1 MDYETHP
8 GRKRRQLVSTGERIY
23 RPRELSRRQFLGLGA
38 AGAGLLLAGCG
49 GGQNYGESGGGGAAE
64 FHGAYPYQLPPT
76 GHFNTFVTNAIF
88 QLTLYQD
95 VLEMPMAMYRWA
107 EQKYV
112 PYMATEWGFDPPDVF
127 KVTLRKGAKWSD
139 GSEFTAKDVVT
150 TFNILRLQEQLAWNY
165 LASVEPDDEYNLTFK
180 MKNPSTVVERLV
192 LRERVRANSVYGEWS
207 DKAQE
212 LFDKGADPESKE
224 FRDLVTQFEEFKP
237 EHMVV
242 SGPFNIDKKSI
253 TESQLTMNKVKTAWN
268 ADHTDFEKM
277 IIYNG
282 EVPAVT
288 PIVLSKDVD
297 YATHGFPLAT
307 EKSFKEQ
314 GFRILTPP
322 TYSGPALYFNYAK
335 IKAVADAKVRQAIAH
350 AIDMY
355 ENGTVSM
362 ADSAKRSKYMTGV
375 SDILIKDWVSAQDLA
390 SMNPYGYDPEK
401 ATSMFEDLGFEK
413 DGGVWVSPEG
423 ERMEYE
429 LGAPAEFADWSAA
442 AKNLAD
448 QLTKFGIKTT
458 VRTVT
463 FTQWQPRVLDGQ
475 FEMGIEAWGQ
485 GQPHPVYSFEY
496 PLLTNNVDASG
507 GGISF
512 DLTQDTESFG
522 KVDLQELVIQSASGL
537 DKEDQKATVTKLAK
551 IFNELLPVIP
561 LWERYGNNP
570 ALEGERVVGWPPDSD
585 PIYQNSPYMDS
596 FAVMMLMDGTL
607 KPAGQ

>member
-1 MDYETHP
+1 M
-8 GRKRRQLVSTGERIY
+8 STGKEIY

-139 GSEFTAKDVVT
+139 GSEFMAKDVVT

-335 IKAVADAKVRQAIAH
+335 IKALTDAKVRQAIAH

>member
-1 MDYETHP
+1 
-8 GRKRRQLVSTGERIY
+8 VSTGNRIY

-88 QLTLYQD
+88 ALTLYQD

-112 PYMATEWGFDPPDVF
+112 PYMATEWGFEPPDVF

-165 LASVEPDDEYNLTFK
+165 LASVEPDGEYNLTFK

-207 DKAQE
+207 DKAQK

-237 EHMVV
+237 EQMVV
-242 SGPFNIDKKSI
+242 TGPFNIDKKSI

-307 EKSFKEQ
+307 EKSFQEQ

-335 IKAVADAKVRQAIAH
+335 IKAVTDTKVRQAIAH

-375 SDILIKDWVSAQDLA
+375 SDVLIKDWVSQQNLA
-390 SMNPYGYDPEK
+390 SMNPYEYDPEK

-522 KVDLQELVIQSASGL
+522 MVDLQELVIQSASGL

-570 ALEGERVVGWPPDSD
+570 ALEGERVVGWLPDSD

-596 FAVMMLMDGTL
+596 FTVMMIMDGTL

>member
-1 MDYETHP
+1 M
-8 GRKRRQLVSTGERIY
+8 STGKRIY

-49 GGQNYGESGGGGAAE
+49 GGGQNYGEGGGGGAAAE
-64 FHGAYPYQLPPT
+64 FHGAYPYQLPPV
-76 GHFNTFVTNAIF
+76 GHYNTFVTNAF
-88 QLTLYQD
+88 FALTLYQD

-107 EQKYV
+107 ERKYV
-112 PYMATEWGFDPPDVF
+112 SYMATEWGFEPPDVF

-139 GSEFTAKDVVT
+139 GSEFTSKDVVA

-165 LASVEPDDEYNLTFK
+165 LASVEPEDDYNLTFK
-180 MKNPSTVVERLV
+180 MKDPSTVVERLV
-192 LRERVRANSVYGEWS
+192 LRERIRANSVYEGWS

-212 LFDKGADPESKE
+212 LFDSGADPESKE
-224 FRDLVTQFEEFKP
+224 YRDLVTKFEEYRP
-237 EHMVV
+237 EQMVV
-242 SGPFNIDKKSI
+242 SGPFNIDKNSI
-253 TESQLTMNKVKTAWN
+253 TESELTMDKVDTAWN
-268 ADHTDFEKM
+268 ADRTKFDKM

-288 PIVLSKDVD
+288 PIVLSKDID

-307 EKSFKEQ
+307 EKSFEEQ
-314 GFRILTPP
+314 GIRILRPP

-335 IKAVADAKVRQAIAH
+335 IKAVADPRVRHAIAH
-350 AIDMY
+350 AVDMY
-355 ENGTVSM
+355 ENATVSL

-375 SDILIKDWVSAQDLA
+375 SDVLIKDWVSDQDLN
-390 SMNPYGYDPEK
+390 SMNPYEHDPDK
-401 ATSMFEDLGFEK
+401 ATGMMEDLGFEK
-413 DGGVWVSPEG
+413 DGEVWVSPEG

-463 FTQWQPRVLDGQ
+463 FTQWEPRVLDGQ
-475 FEMGIEAWGQ
+475 FEMGIQAWGQ
-485 GQPHPVYSFEY
+485 GQPHPVYSFEH
-496 PLLTNNVDASG
+496 PLITYNVAASG
-507 GGISF
+507 GGISY
-512 DLTQDTESFG
+512 DMTQETESYG
-522 KVDLQELVIQSASGL
+522 EVDLEELIIQTASGL
-537 DKEDQKATVTKLAK
+537 DEEDQKATVTKLSK

-570 ALEGERVVGWPPDSD
+570 ALDGERVTGWLPDSN
-585 PIYQNSPYMDS
+585 PIYQNSPYEDSFTVMMIMDS
-596 FAVMMLMDGTL
+596 TL

>member
-1 MDYETHP
+1 
-8 GRKRRQLVSTGERIY
+8 VSTGKRIY

-49 GGQNYGESGGGGAAE
+49 GGGQNYGEGGGGGAAAE
-64 FHGAYPYQLPPT
+64 FHGAYPYQLPPV
-76 GHFNTFVTNAIF
+76 GHYNTFVTNAF
-88 QLTLYQD
+88 FALTLYQD

-107 EQKYV
+107 ERKYV
-112 PYMATEWGFDPPDVF
+112 SYMATEWGFEPPDVF

-139 GSEFTAKDVVT
+139 GSEFTSKDVVA

-165 LASVEPDDEYNLTFK
+165 LASVEPEDDYNLTFK
-180 MKNPSTVVERLV
+180 MKDPSTVVERLV
-192 LRERVRANSVYGEWS
+192 LRERIRANSVYEGWS

-212 LFDKGADPESKE
+212 LFDSGADPESKE
-224 FRDLVTQFEEFKP
+224 YRDLVTKFEEYRP
-237 EHMVV
+237 EQMVV
-242 SGPFNIDKKSI
+242 SGPFNIDKNSI
-253 TESQLTMNKVKTAWN
+253 TESELTMDKVDTAWN
-268 ADHTDFEKM
+268 ADRTKFDKM

-288 PIVLSKDVD
+288 PIVLSKDID

-307 EKSFKEQ
+307 EKSFEEQ
-314 GFRILTPP
+314 GIRILRPP

-335 IKAVADAKVRQAIAH
+335 IKAVADPRVRHAIAH
-350 AIDMY
+350 AVDMY
-355 ENGTVSM
+355 ENATVSL

-375 SDILIKDWVSAQDLA
+375 SDVLIKDWVSDQDLN
-390 SMNPYGYDPEK
+390 SMNPYEHDPDK
-401 ATSMFEDLGFEK
+401 ATGMMEDLGFEK
-413 DGGVWVSPEG
+413 DGEVWVSPEG

-463 FTQWQPRVLDGQ
+463 FTQWEPRVLDGQ
-475 FEMGIEAWGQ
+475 FEMGIQAWGQ
-485 GQPHPVYSFEY
+485 GQPHPVYSFEH
-496 PLLTNNVDASG
+496 PLITYNVAASG
-507 GGISF
+507 GGISY
-512 DLTQDTESFG
+512 DMTQETESYG
-522 KVDLQELVIQSASGL
+522 EVDLEELIIQTASGL
-537 DKEDQKATVTKLAK
+537 DEEDQKATVTKLSR

-570 ALEGERVVGWPPDSD
+570 ALDGERVTGWLPDSN
-585 PIYQNSPYMDS
+585 PIYQNSPYEDSFTVMMIMDS
-596 FAVMMLMDGTL
+596 TL

>member
-1 MDYETHP
+1 
-8 GRKRRQLVSTGERIY
+8 VSTGKRVY

-49 GGQNYGESGGGGAAE
+49 GGGQNYGEGGGGGGAAE

-76 GHFNTFVTNAIF
+76 GHFNTFVSATAI
-88 QLTLYQD
+88 LAYTLYQD

-107 EQKYV
+107 EQKYE
-112 PYMATEWGFDPPDVF
+112 PYMATEWGFEPPDVF
-127 KVTLRKGAKWSD
+127 KVTLREGAKWSD
-139 GSEFTAKDVVT
+139 GSEFTSKDVVA

-165 LASVEPDDEYNLTFK
+165 LASVEPEDEYNLTFT
-180 MKNPSTVVERLV
+180 MKDPSTVVERLV
-192 LRERVRANSVYGEWS
+192 LRERIRANSVYGEWS
-207 DKAQE
+207 KKAQE
-212 LFDKGADPESKE
+212 LFESGADPESKE
-224 FRDLVTQFEEFKP
+224 YRDLVTKVEEFRP
-237 EHMVV
+237 EQMVV
-242 SGPFNIDKKSI
+242 SGPYNIDKKSI
-253 TESQLTMNKVKTAWN
+253 TESELTMDKVDTAWN
-268 ADHTDFEKM
+268 ADSTKFDKL

-288 PIVLSKDVD
+288 PIVLSKDID

-314 GFRILTPP
+314 GIRILRPP

-335 IKAVADAKVRQAIAH
+335 IKAVADPRVRQAIAH

-355 ENGTVSM
+355 ENATVSL
-362 ADSAKRSKYMTGV
+362 ADSAKRSEYMTGV
-375 SDILIKDWVSAQDLA
+375 SDVIIKDWVSDQDLA
-390 SMNPYGYDPEK
+390 DMDPYEYDPDK
-401 ATSMFEDLGFEK
+401 ATSMLENLGFEK

-463 FTQWQPRVLDGQ
+463 FTQWEPRMQDGQ
-475 FEMGIEAWGQ
+475 FEMGIQAWGQ

-496 PLLTNNVDASG
+496 PLITFNVAASG
-507 GGISF
+507 GGISY
-512 DLTQDTESFG
+512 DMTQETESFG
-522 KVDLQELVIQSASGL
+522 EVDLENLIIQTASGL
-537 DKEDQKATVTKLAK
+537 DVEEQKATVTKLSK

-570 ALEGERVVGWPPDSD
+570 ALEGERVVGWLPDSN
-585 PIYQNSPYMDS
+585 PIYQNSPYEDS
-596 FAVMMLMDGTL
+596 FTVMMIVDGTL

>member
-1 MDYETHP
+1 M
-8 GRKRRQLVSTGERIY
+8 GKRVY

-49 GGQNYGESGGGGAAE
+49 GGGQNYGEGAGGGGAKE

-88 QLTLYQD
+88 MQTLYQD

-112 PYMATEWGFDPPDVF
+112 PYMATEWGFEPPDVF

-139 GSEFTAKDVVT
+139 GSEFTSKDVVT
-150 TFNILRLQEQLAWNY
+150 TFNILRMQQQLAWNY
-165 LASVEPDDEYNLTFK
+165 LASVEPADEYNLTFK
-180 MKNPSTVVERLV
+180 MKDPSTVVERLV

-207 DKAQE
+207 DKAQD
-212 LFDKGADPESKE
+212 LFDSGADLESKE
-224 FRDLVTQFEEFKP
+224 FRDLITKFEEFKP
-237 EHMVV
+237 EQMAVT
-242 SGPFNIDKKSI
+242 GPFNIDKKSI
-253 TESQLTMNKVKTAWN
+253 TESQLTMDKVDTAWN
-268 ADHTDFEKM
+268 ADHTDFDRM

-288 PIVLSKDVD
+288 PIVLSKDID

-307 EKSFKEQ
+307 EKSFKDQ
-314 GFRILTPP
+314 GIRILRPP

-335 IKAVADAKVRQAIAH
+335 IKAVADPKVRQAIAH

-355 ENGTVSM
+355 ENATVSL
-362 ADSAKRSKYMTGV
+362 ADSARRSKYMTGV
-375 SDILIKDWVSAQDLA
+375 SDVLIKDWVSDQDLA
-390 SMNPYGYDPEK
+390 SMNPYKYDPDK
-401 ATSMFEDLGFEK
+401 ASSMFEDLGFEK
-413 DGGVWVSPEG
+413 DGGVWVSPDG

-463 FTQWQPRVLDGQ
+463 FTQWLPRVQDGQ

-507 GGISF
+507 GGMSF

-522 KVDLQELVIQSASGL
+522 KVDLHELVIQSASGL
-537 DKEDQKATVTKLAK
+537 DKEDQKATVTKLSK

-570 ALEGERVVGWPPDSD
+570 ALDGERVTGWLPDSN
-585 PIYQNSPYMDS
+585 PIYQNSPYEDS
-596 FAVMMLMDGTL
+596 FAVMMIMDGTL
-607 KPAGQ
+607 KPVGQ

>member
-1 MDYETHP
+1 
-8 GRKRRQLVSTGERIY
+8 VSTGKRVY

-49 GGQNYGESGGGGAAE
+49 GGGQNYGEGGGGGAAE

-76 GHFNTFVTNAIF
+76 GHFNTFVSATAI
-88 QLTLYQD
+88 LAYTLYQD

-107 EQKYV
+107 EQKYE
-112 PYMATEWGFDPPDVF
+112 PYMATEWGFEPPDVF
-127 KVTLRKGAKWSD
+127 KVTLREGAKWSD
-139 GSEFTAKDVVT
+139 GSEFTSKDVVA

-165 LASVEPDDEYNLTFK
+165 LASVEPEDEYNLTFT
-180 MKNPSTVVERLV
+180 MKDPSTVVERLV
-192 LRERVRANSVYGEWS
+192 LRERIRANSVYGELS
-207 DKAQE
+207 KKAQE
-212 LFDKGADPESKE
+212 LFESGADPESKE
-224 FRDLVTQFEEFKP
+224 YRDLVTKVEEFRP
-237 EHMVV
+237 EQMVV
-242 SGPFNIDKKSI
+242 SGPYNIDKKSI
-253 TESQLTMNKVKTAWN
+253 TESELTMDKVGTAWN
-268 ADHTDFEKM
+268 ADSTKFDKL

-288 PIVLSKDVD
+288 PIVLSKDID

-314 GFRILTPP
+314 GIRILRPP

-335 IKAVADAKVRQAIAH
+335 IKAVADPRVRQAIAH

-355 ENGTVSM
+355 ENATVSL
-362 ADSAKRSKYMTGV
+362 ADSAKRSEYMTGV
-375 SDILIKDWVSAQDLA
+375 SDVIIKDWVSDQDLA
-390 SMNPYGYDPEK
+390 DMDPYEYDPDK
-401 ATSMFEDLGFEK
+401 ATSMLENLGFEK

-463 FTQWQPRVLDGQ
+463 FTQWEPRMQDGQ
-475 FEMGIEAWGQ
+475 FEMGIQAWGQ

-496 PLLTNNVDASG
+496 PLITFNVAASG
-507 GGISF
+507 GGISY
-512 DLTQDTESFG
+512 DMTQETESFG
-522 KVDLQELVIQSASGL
+522 EVDLENLIIQTASGL
-537 DKEDQKATVTKLAK
+537 DVEEQKATVTKLSK

-570 ALEGERVVGWPPDSD
+570 ALEGERVVGWLPDSN
-585 PIYQNSPYMDS
+585 PIYQNSPYEDS
-596 FAVMMLMDGTL
+596 FTVMMIMDGTL

>member
-1 MDYETHP
+1 MSM
-8 GRKRRQLVSTGERIY
+8 GKRIY

-49 GGQNYGESGGGGAAE
+49 GGGQNYGEGAGGGAAE
-64 FHGAYPYQLPPT
+64 FHGAYPYLLPPE
-76 GHFNTFVTNAIF
+76 GHFNTFVTNAFF

-107 EQKYV
+107 EREYV
-112 PYMATEWGFDPPDVF
+112 SYMATEWGFEPPDGF

-139 GSEFTAKDVVT
+139 GSEFTSKDVVA

-165 LASVEPDDEYNLTFK
+165 LATVEPDDEYNLTFK
-180 MKNPSTVVERLV
+180 MKDPSTVVERLV
-192 LRERVRANSVYGEWS
+192 LRERIRANSVYGKWS

-212 LFDKGADPESKE
+212 LFDSGADPDSKE
-224 FRDLVTQFEEFKP
+224 YRDVLTKFEEYRP
-237 EHMVV
+237 EQLVV
-242 SGPFNIDKKSI
+242 SGPYNIDKKSI
-253 TESQLTMNKVKTAWN
+253 TESELTMDKVDTAWN
-268 ADHTDFEKM
+268 ADRTKFDKLV
-277 IIYNG
+277 IYNG

-288 PIVLSKDVD
+288 PIVLSKDID

-314 GFRILTPP
+314 GIRILRPP

-335 IKAVADAKVRQAIAH
+335 IKAVADPQVRRAIAH

-355 ENGTVSM
+355 ENATVSL
-362 ADSAKRSKYMTGV
+362 ADSAKRSEYMTGV
-375 SDILIKDWVSAQDLA
+375 SDVMIKDWVSGQDLA
-390 SMNPYGYDPEK
+390 NMDPYEYDPDK
-401 ATSMFEDLGFEK
+401 ASSMFEELGFKK
-413 DGGVWVSPEG
+413 DGGVWVSPDG

-463 FTQWQPRVLDGQ
+463 FTQWQPRLQNGQ

-496 PLLTNNVDASG
+496 PLLTNNLDASG
-507 GGISF
+507 GGMSY
-512 DLTQDTESFG
+512 DLTQNTESFG
-522 KVDLQELVIQSASGL
+522 EVDLEKMIIQTASGL
-537 DKEDQKATVTKLAK
+537 DEEDQKAAVTKLAI

-570 ALEGERVVGWPPDSD
+570 ALEGERVEGWLPDSD
-585 PIYQNSPYMDS
+585 PIYQNSPYEDS
-596 FAVMMLMDGTL
+596 FTVMMIMDGTL

>member
-1 MDYETHP
+1 
-8 GRKRRQLVSTGERIY
+8 
-23 RPRELSRRQFLGLGA
+23 
-38 AGAGLLLAGCG
+38 
-49 GGQNYGESGGGGAAE
+49 
-64 FHGAYPYQLPPT
+64 
-76 GHFNTFVTNAIF
+76 
-88 QLTLYQD
+88 
-95 VLEMPMAMYRWA
+95 
-107 EQKYV
+107 
-112 PYMATEWGFDPPDVF
+112 MATDWGFEPPDVF

-139 GSEFTAKDVVT
+139 DSEFTSKDVVA

-180 MKNPSTVVERLV
+180 MKDPSTVIERLV
-192 LRERVRANSVYGEWS
+192 LRERIRANSVYGEWS
-207 DKAQE
+207 EKAQD
-212 LFDKGADPESKE
+212 LFDSGADPESKE
-224 FRDLVTQFEEFKP
+224 YRDLVTKFEEFKP
-237 EHMVV
+237 EQMVV
-242 SGPFNIDKKSI
+242 SGPYNIDKGSI
-253 TESQLTMNKVKTAWN
+253 TESQLTMNKVKTAWS
-268 ADHTDFEKM
+268 ADSTKLDKL

-282 EVPAVT
+282 EVPAIT

-314 GFRILTPP
+314 GIRILRPP

-335 IKAVADAKVRQAIAH
+335 IKAVADPRVRQAIAH

-355 ENGTVSM
+355 ENATVSL

-375 SDILIKDWVSAQDLA
+375 SDVLIKDWVSDQDLA
-390 SMNPYGYDPEK
+390 GMDSYEYDPGK
-401 ATSMFEDLGFEK
+401 ATGMLEDLGFEK
-413 DGGVWVSPEG
+413 DGEVWVSPEG

-463 FTQWQPRVLDGQ
+463 FTQWQPRLQNGQ

-485 GQPHPVYSFEY
+485 GKPHPVYSFEY

-507 GGISF
+507 GGMSY
-512 DLTQDTESFG
+512 DLTQDTQSFG
-522 KVDLQELVIQSASGL
+522 EVDLEKMIIQTASGL
-537 DKEDQKATVTKLAK
+537 DVEAQKATVTKLSK

-570 ALEGERVVGWPPDSD
+570 ALDGERVTGWLPDSN
-585 PIYQNSPYMDS
+585 PIYQNSPYEDS
-596 FAVMMLMDGTL
+596 FTVMMIMDGTL

>member
-1 MDYETHP
+1 M
-8 GRKRRQLVSTGERIY
+8 STGKRIY

-49 GGQNYGESGGGGAAE
+49 GGGQNYGEGGGGGAAE

-76 GHFNTFVTNAIF
+76 GHFNTFVSATAI
-88 QLTLYQD
+88 LAYTLYQD

-107 EQKYV
+107 EQKYE
-112 PYMATEWGFDPPDVF
+112 PYMATEWGFEPPDVF
-127 KVTLRKGAKWSD
+127 KVTLREGAKWSD
-139 GSEFTAKDVVT
+139 GSEFTSKDVVA

-165 LASVEPDDEYNLTFK
+165 LASVEPEDEYNLTFT
-180 MKNPSTVVERLV
+180 MKDPSTVVERLV
-192 LRERVRANSVYGEWS
+192 LRERIRANSVYGEWS
-207 DKAQE
+207 KKAQE
-212 LFDKGADPESKE
+212 LFESGADPESKE
-224 FRDLVTQFEEFKP
+224 YRDLVTKVEEFRP
-237 EHMVV
+237 EQMVV
-242 SGPFNIDKKSI
+242 SGPYNIDKKSI
-253 TESQLTMNKVKTAWN
+253 TESELTMDKVDTAWN
-268 ADHTDFEKM
+268 ADSTKFDKL

-288 PIVLSKDVD
+288 PIVLSKDID

-314 GFRILTPP
+314 GIRILRPP

-335 IKAVADAKVRQAIAH
+335 IKAVADPRVRQAIAH

-355 ENGTVSM
+355 ENATVSL
-362 ADSAKRSKYMTGV
+362 ADSAKRSEYMTGV
-375 SDILIKDWVSAQDLA
+375 SDVIIKDWVSDQDLA
-390 SMNPYGYDPEK
+390 DMDPYEYDPDK
-401 ATSMFEDLGFEK
+401 ATSMLENLGFEK

-448 QLTKFGIKTT
+448 QLTKFGFKTT

-463 FTQWQPRVLDGQ
+463 FTQWLPRLQNGQ

-496 PLLTNNVDASG
+496 PLLTNNVAASG
-507 GGISF
+507 GGMSY

-522 KVDLQELVIQSASGL
+522 EVDLEKLIIQTASGL
-537 DKEDQKATVTKLAK
+537 DVEEQKATVTKLSK

-570 ALEGERVVGWPPDSD
+570 ALEGERVVGWLPDSN
-585 PIYQNSPYMDS
+585 PIYQNSPYEDS
-596 FAVMMLMDGTL
+596 FTVMMIMDGTL

>member
-1 MDYETHP
+1 
-8 GRKRRQLVSTGERIY
+8 VSTGKRVY

-49 GGQNYGESGGGGAAE
+49 GGGQNYGEGGGGGGAAE

-76 GHFNTFVTNAIF
+76 GHFNTFVSATAI
-88 QLTLYQD
+88 LAYTLYQD

-107 EQKYV
+107 EQKYE
-112 PYMATEWGFDPPDVF
+112 PYMATEWGFEPPDVF
-127 KVTLRKGAKWSD
+127 KVTLREGAKWSE
-139 GSEFTAKDVVT
+139 GSEFTSKDVVA

-165 LASVEPDDEYNLTFK
+165 LASVEPEDEYNLTFT
-180 MKNPSTVVERLV
+180 MKDPSTVVERLV
-192 LRERVRANSVYGEWS
+192 LRERIRANSVYGEWS
-207 DKAQE
+207 KKAQE
-212 LFDKGADPESKE
+212 LFESGADPESKE
-224 FRDLVTQFEEFKP
+224 YRDLVTKVEEFRP
-237 EHMVV
+237 EQMVV
-242 SGPFNIDKKSI
+242 SGPYNIDKKSI
-253 TESQLTMNKVKTAWN
+253 TESELTMDKVDTAWN
-268 ADHTDFEKM
+268 ADSTKFDKL

-288 PIVLSKDVD
+288 PIVLSKDID

-314 GFRILTPP
+314 GIRILRPP

-335 IKAVADAKVRQAIAH
+335 IKAVADPRVRQAIAH

-355 ENGTVSM
+355 ENATVSL
-362 ADSAKRSKYMTGV
+362 ADSAKRSEYMTGV
-375 SDILIKDWVSAQDLA
+375 SDVIIKDWVSDQDLA
-390 SMNPYGYDPEK
+390 DMDPYEYDPDK
-401 ATSMFEDLGFEK
+401 ATSMLENLGFEK

-448 QLTKFGIKTT
+448 QLTKFGFKTT

-463 FTQWQPRVLDGQ
+463 FTQWLPRLQNGQ

-496 PLLTNNVDASG
+496 PLLTNNVAASG
-507 GGISF
+507 GGMSY

-522 KVDLQELVIQSASGL
+522 EVDLEKLIIQTASGL
-537 DKEDQKATVTKLAK
+537 DVEAQKATVTKLSK

-570 ALEGERVVGWPPDSD
+570 ALDGERVTGWLPDSN
-585 PIYQNSPYMDS
+585 PIYQNSPYEDS
-596 FAVMMLMDGTL
+596 FTVMMIMNGTL
-607 KPAGQ
+607 KPVGQ

>member
-1 MDYETHP
+1 M
-8 GRKRRQLVSTGERIY
+8 GKRIY

-49 GGQNYGESGGGGAAE
+49 GGGQNYGEGAGGGAAE
-64 FHGAYPYQLPPT
+64 FHGAYPYLLPPE
-76 GHFNTFVTNAIF
+76 GHFNTFVTNAFF

-107 EQKYV
+107 EREYV
-112 PYMATEWGFDPPDVF
+112 SYMAMEWGFEPPDVF

-139 GSEFTAKDVVT
+139 GSEFTSKDVVA

-165 LASVEPDDEYNLTFK
+165 LATVEPDDEYNLTFK
-180 MKNPSTVVERLV
+180 MKDPSTVVERLV
-192 LRERVRANSVYGEWS
+192 LRERIRANSVYGKWS

-212 LFDKGADPESKE
+212 LFDSGADPDSKE
-224 FRDLVTQFEEFKP
+224 YRDVLTKFEEYRP
-237 EHMVV
+237 EQLVV
-242 SGPFNIDKKSI
+242 SGPYNIDKKSI
-253 TESQLTMNKVKTAWN
+253 TESELTMDKVDTAWN
-268 ADHTDFEKM
+268 ADRTKFDKLV
-277 IIYNG
+277 IYNG

-288 PIVLSKDVD
+288 PIVLSKDID

-307 EKSFKEQ
+307 EKSFTEQ
-314 GFRILTPP
+314 GIRILRPP

-335 IKAVADAKVRQAIAH
+335 IKAVADPQVRRAIAH

-355 ENGTVSM
+355 ENATVSL
-362 ADSAKRSKYMTGV
+362 ADSAKRSEYMTGV
-375 SDILIKDWVSAQDLA
+375 SDVMIKDWVSGQDLA
-390 SMNPYGYDPEK
+390 NMDPYEYDPDK
-401 ATSMFEDLGFEK
+401 ASSMFEELGFKK
-413 DGGVWVSPEG
+413 DGGVWVSPDG

-463 FTQWQPRVLDGQ
+463 FTQWQPRLQNGQ

-496 PLLTNNVDASG
+496 PLLTNNLDASG
-507 GGISF
+507 GGMSY
-512 DLTQDTESFG
+512 DLTQNTESFG
-522 KVDLQELVIQSASGL
+522 EVDLEKMIIQTASGL
-537 DKEDQKATVTKLAK
+537 DEEDQKAAVTKLAI

-570 ALEGERVVGWPPDSD
+570 ALEGERVEGWLPDSD
-585 PIYQNSPYMDS
+585 PIYQNSPYEDS
-596 FAVMMLMDGTL
+596 FTVMMIMDGTL

>member
-1 MDYETHP
+1 M
-8 GRKRRQLVSTGERIY
+8 STGKRIY

-49 GGQNYGESGGGGAAE
+49 GGGQNYGEGGGGGGAGE
-64 FHGAYPYQLPPT
+64 FHGAYPYQLPPV
-76 GHFNTFVTNAIF
+76 GHYNTFVTNAFF

-107 EQKYV
+107 ERKYV
-112 PYMATEWGFDPPDVF
+112 SYMATEWGFEPPDVF
-127 KVTLRKGAKWSD
+127 KVTLREGAKWSD
-139 GSEFTAKDVVT
+139 GSEFTSKDVVT

-165 LASVEPDDEYNLTFK
+165 LASVEPEDDYNLTFK
-180 MKNPSTVVERLV
+180 MKDPSTVVERLV
-192 LRERVRANSVYGEWS
+192 LRERIRANSVYGEWS
-207 DKAQE
+207 EKAQE
-212 LFDKGADPESKE
+212 LFDSGADSESKE
-224 FRDLVTQFEEFKP
+224 YRDVVTKFEEFRP
-237 EHMVV
+237 EQMVV
-242 SGPFNIDKKSI
+242 SGPFNIDKKTI
-253 TESQLTMNKVKTAWN
+253 TESQLTMDKVETAWN
-268 ADHTDFEKM
+268 ADRTNFDRM

-288 PIVLSKDVD
+288 PIILSNDVD

-307 EKSFKEQ
+307 EKSFEEQ
-314 GFRILTPP
+314 GIRILRPP

-335 IKAVADAKVRQAIAH
+335 IKAVADPKVRQAIAH
-350 AIDMY
+350 AIDMD
-355 ENGTVSM
+355 ENATVSL
-362 ADSAKRSKYMTGV
+362 ADSAIRSKYMTGV
-375 SDILIKDWVSAQDLA
+375 SDVLIRDWVSDQDLA
-390 SMNPYGYDPEK
+390 GMNPYEHDPDK
-401 ATSMFEDLGFEK
+401 ASSMMEDLGFQK

-463 FTQWQPRVLDGQ
+463 FTQWEPRVQDGQ
-475 FEMGIEAWGQ
+475 FEMGIQAWGQ
-485 GQPHPVYSFEY
+485 GQPHPVYSFEH
-496 PLLTNNVDASG
+496 PLITYNVAASG
-507 GGISF
+507 GGISY
-512 DLTQDTESFG
+512 DMTQETESYG
-522 KVDLQELVIQSASGL
+522 EVDLEKLIIQTASGL
-537 DKEDQKATVTKLAK
+537 DEEDQRATVTRLAT

-570 ALEGERVVGWPPDSD
+570 ALVGERVTGWLPDSD
-585 PIYQNSPYMDS
+585 PIYQNSPYEDS
-596 FAVMMLMDGTL
+596 FTIMMIMDGTL

>member
-1 MDYETHP
+1 
-8 GRKRRQLVSTGERIY
+8 VSTGKEIY

-127 KVTLRKGAKWSD
+127 KVTLRKDAKWSD

-335 IKAVADAKVRQAIAH
+335 IKALTDAKVRQAIAH

>member
-1 MDYETHP
+1 M
-8 GRKRRQLVSTGERIY
+8 STGKRIY

-49 GGQNYGESGGGGAAE
+49 GGGQGYGEGGGGGAAE
-64 FHGAYPYQLPPT
+64 FHGAYPYQLPPI
-76 GHFNTFVTNAIF
+76 GHYNTFVTNAFF

-107 EQKYV
+107 ERKYV
-112 PYMATEWGFDPPDVF
+112 PYMATEWGYEPPDVF

-139 GSEFTAKDVVT
+139 GSEFTSKDIVA

-180 MKNPSTVVERLV
+180 MKDPSTVVERLV
-192 LRERVRANSVYGEWS
+192 LRERIRAHSVYGEWS
-207 DKAQE
+207 DKAQQ
-212 LFDKGADPESKE
+212 LFDSDADSESKE
-224 FRDLVTQFEEFKP
+224 YRDVVTKFEEFRP
-237 EHMVV
+237 EQLVV
-242 SGPFNIDKKSI
+242 SGPYNIDKKSI
-253 TESQLTMNKVKTAWN
+253 TESQLTMDKVDTAWN
-268 ADHTDFEKM
+268 ADRTNFDRM

-288 PIVLSKDVD
+288 PIVLSKDID

-307 EKSFKEQ
+307 EKSFKDQ
-314 GFRILTPP
+314 GIRILRPP

-335 IKAVADAKVRQAIAH
+335 IKAVADPKVRQAIAH
-350 AIDMY
+350 AVDMY
-355 ENGTVSM
+355 ENATVSL
-362 ADSAKRSKYMTGV
+362 ADSARRSEYMTGV
-375 SDILIKDWVSAQDLA
+375 SDVLIKDWVSEQDLA
-390 SMNPYGYDPEK
+390 GMNPYEHDPDK
-401 ATSMFEDLGFEK
+401 ATSMMEDLGFEK

-448 QLTKFGIKTT
+448 QLTSFGIKTT

-463 FTQWQPRVLDGQ
+463 FTQWEPRVLDGQ
-475 FEMGIEAWGQ
+475 FEMGIQAWGQ
-485 GQPHPVYSFEY
+485 GQPHPVYSFQH
-496 PLLTNNVDASG
+496 PLITYNVAASG
-507 GGISF
+507 GGISY
-512 DLTQDTESFG
+512 DMTQDTESFG
-522 KVDLQELVIQSASGL
+522 EVDLEELIIQTASGL
-537 DKEDQKATVTKLAK
+537 DEEGQKATVTKLSK

-561 LWERYGNNP
+561 LWERLGNNP
-570 ALEGERVVGWPPDSD
+570 ALDGERVTGWLPDSN
-585 PIYQNSPYMDS
+585 PIYQNSPYEDS
-596 FAVMMLMDGTL
+596 FAVMMIMDGTL

>member
-1 MDYETHP
+1 MSK
-8 GRKRRQLVSTGERIY
+8 GKRMY

-49 GGQNYGESGGGGAAE
+49 GGGQNYAGSGGGGAAE
-64 FHGAYPYQLPPT
+64 FHGAYPYQLPPV
-76 GHFNTFVTNAIF
+76 GHYNTFVTNSFF

-107 EQKYV
+107 ERKYV
-112 PYMATEWGFDPPDVF
+112 PYMATEWGFEPPDVF

-139 GSEFTAKDVVT
+139 GSEFTSKDIVA

-180 MKNPSTVVERLV
+180 MKDPSTVVERLV
-192 LRERVRANSVYGEWS
+192 LRERIRANSVYGEWS
-207 DKAQE
+207 KKAQD
-212 LFDKGADPESKE
+212 LFDSGADPESKE
-224 FRDLVTQFEEFKP
+224 YRDVVTKLEEFRP
-237 EHMVV
+237 EQMVV
-242 SGPFNIDKKSI
+242 SGPYNIDKKTI
-253 TESQLTMNKVKTAWN
+253 TESQLTMDKVDTAWN
-268 ADHTDFEKM
+268 ADSTKFDRM

-307 EKSFKEQ
+307 EQSFKDQ
-314 GFRILTPP
+314 GIRILRPP

-335 IKAVADAKVRQAIAH
+335 IKAVADPNVRRAIAH
-350 AIDMY
+350 AINMY
-355 ENGTVSM
+355 ENATISL
-362 ADSAKRSKYMTGV
+362 ADSARRSKYMTGV
-375 SDILIKDWVSAQDLA
+375 SDVLIKDWVSDQDLA
-390 SMNPYGYDPEK
+390 GMDSYEYDPDK
-401 ATSMFEDLGFEK
+401 ASSMLEDLGFEK

-442 AKNLAD
+442 AQNLAD
-448 QLTKFGIKTT
+448 QLTKFGIKTS

-463 FTQWQPRVLDGQ
+463 FTQWEPRMADGD
-475 FEMGIEAWGQ
+475 FEMGIQAWGQ
-485 GQPHPVYSFEY
+485 GQPHPVYSFEH
-496 PLLTNNVDASG
+496 PLMTYNVAASG
-507 GGISF
+507 GGISY
-512 DLTQDTESFG
+512 DLKQDTQSYGE
-522 KVDLQELVIQSASGL
+522 VDLEELVIQTASGL
-537 DKEDQKATVTKLAK
+537 DEEDQKATVTKLAK

-570 ALEGERVVGWPPDSD
+570 ALDGERVTGWLPDSD
-585 PIYQNSPYMDS
+585 PIY
-596 FAVMMLMDGTL
+596 
-607 KPAGQ
+607 

>member
-1 MDYETHP
+1 M
-8 GRKRRQLVSTGERIY
+8 GKRIY

-49 GGQNYGESGGGGAAE
+49 GGGQNYGEGAGGGAAE
-64 FHGAYPYQLPPT
+64 FHGAYPYLLPPE
-76 GHFNTFVTNAIF
+76 GHFNTFVTNAFF

-107 EQKYV
+107 EREYV
-112 PYMATEWGFDPPDVF
+112 SYMATEWGFEPPDGF

-139 GSEFTAKDVVT
+139 GSEFTSKDVVA

-165 LASVEPDDEYNLTFK
+165 LATVEPDDEYNLTFK
-180 MKNPSTVVERLV
+180 MKDPSTVVERLV
-192 LRERVRANSVYGEWS
+192 LRERIRANSVYGKWS

-212 LFDKGADPESKE
+212 LFDSGADPDSKE
-224 FRDLVTQFEEFKP
+224 YRDVLTKFEEYRP
-237 EHMVV
+237 EQLVV
-242 SGPFNIDKKSI
+242 SGPYNIDKKSI
-253 TESQLTMNKVKTAWN
+253 TESELTMDKVDTAWN
-268 ADHTDFEKM
+268 ADRTKFDKLV
-277 IIYNG
+277 IYNG

-288 PIVLSKDVD
+288 PIVLSKDID

-314 GFRILTPP
+314 GIRILRPP

-335 IKAVADAKVRQAIAH
+335 IKAVADPQVRRAIAH

-355 ENGTVSM
+355 ENATVSL
-362 ADSAKRSKYMTGV
+362 ADSAKRSEYMTGV
-375 SDILIKDWVSAQDLA
+375 SDVMIKDWVSGQDLA
-390 SMNPYGYDPEK
+390 NMDPYEYDPDK
-401 ATSMFEDLGFEK
+401 ASSMFEELGFKK
-413 DGGVWVSPEG
+413 DGGVWVSPDG

-463 FTQWQPRVLDGQ
+463 FTQWQPRLQNGQ

-496 PLLTNNVDASG
+496 PLLTNNLDASG
-507 GGISF
+507 GGMSY
-512 DLTQDTESFG
+512 DLTQNTESFG
-522 KVDLQELVIQSASGL
+522 EVDLEKMIIQTASGL
-537 DKEDQKATVTKLAK
+537 DEEDQKAAVTKLAI

-570 ALEGERVVGWPPDSD
+570 ALEGERVEGWLPDSD
-585 PIYQNSPYMDS
+585 PIYQNSPYEDS
-596 FAVMMLMDGTL
+596 FTVMMIMDGTL

>member
-1 MDYETHP
+1 M
-8 GRKRRQLVSTGERIY
+8 STGKRIY
-23 RPRELSRRQFLGLGA
+23 RPRQLSRRQFLGLGA

-49 GGQNYGESGGGGAAE
+49 GGGQNYGEGGGGGAAE

-76 GHFNTFVTNAIF
+76 GHFNTFVSATAI
-88 QLTLYQD
+88 LAYTLYQD

-107 EQKYV
+107 EQKYE
-112 PYMATEWGFDPPDVF
+112 PYMATEWGFEPPDVF
-127 KVTLRKGAKWSD
+127 KVTLREGAKWSD
-139 GSEFTAKDVVT
+139 GSEFTSKDVVA

-165 LASVEPDDEYNLTFK
+165 LASVEPEDEYNLTFT
-180 MKNPSTVVERLV
+180 MKDPSTVVERLV
-192 LRERVRANSVYGEWS
+192 LRERIRANSVYGEWS
-207 DKAQE
+207 KKAQE
-212 LFDKGADPESKE
+212 LFESGADPESKE
-224 FRDLVTQFEEFKP
+224 YRDLVTKVEEFRP
-237 EHMVV
+237 EQMVV
-242 SGPFNIDKKSI
+242 SGPYNIDKKSI
-253 TESQLTMNKVKTAWN
+253 TESELTMDKVDTAWN
-268 ADHTDFEKM
+268 ADSTKFDKL

-288 PIVLSKDVD
+288 PIVLSKDID

-314 GFRILTPP
+314 GIRILRPP

-335 IKAVADAKVRQAIAH
+335 IKAVADPQVRRAIAH

-355 ENGTVSM
+355 ENATVSL

-375 SDILIKDWVSAQDLA
+375 SDVIIKDWVSGQDLA
-390 SMNPYGYDPEK
+390 DMDPYEYDPDK
-401 ATSMFEDLGFEK
+401 ATSMLEDLGFEK
-413 DGGVWVSPEG
+413 DGEVWVSPEG

-463 FTQWQPRVLDGQ
+463 FTQWEPRVQDGQ
-475 FEMGIEAWGQ
+475 FEMGIQAWGQ
-485 GQPHPVYSFEY
+485 GKPHPVYSFEY
-496 PLLTNNVDASG
+496 PLITFNVAASG
-507 GGISF
+507 GGIAY
-512 DLTQDTESFG
+512 DMTQETESFG
-522 KVDLQELVIQSASGL
+522 EVDLEKLIIQTASGL
-537 DKEDQKATVTKLAK
+537 DVEEQKATVTELSK

-570 ALEGERVVGWPPDSD
+570 ALEGERVTGWLPDSN
-585 PIYQNSPYMDS
+585 PIYQNSPYEDS
-596 FAVMMLMDGTL
+596 FTVMMIMDGTL
-607 KPAGQ
+607 KPVGQ

>member
-1 MDYETHP
+1 M
-8 GRKRRQLVSTGERIY
+8 STGKRIY

-49 GGQNYGESGGGGAAE
+49 GGGQNYGEGGGGGAAE

-76 GHFNTFVTNAIF
+76 GHFNTFVSATAI
-88 QLTLYQD
+88 LAYTLYQD

-107 EQKYV
+107 EQKYE
-112 PYMATEWGFDPPDVF
+112 PYMATEWGFEPPDVF
-127 KVTLRKGAKWSD
+127 KVTLREGAKWSD
-139 GSEFTAKDVVT
+139 GSEFTSKDVVA

-165 LASVEPDDEYNLTFK
+165 LASVEPEDEYNLTFT
-180 MKNPSTVVERLV
+180 MKDPSTVVERLV
-192 LRERVRANSVYGEWS
+192 LRERIRANSVYGEWS
-207 DKAQE
+207 KKAQE
-212 LFDKGADPESKE
+212 LFESGADPESKE
-224 FRDLVTQFEEFKP
+224 YRDLVTKVEEFRP
-237 EHMVV
+237 EQMVV
-242 SGPFNIDKKSI
+242 SGPYNIDKKSI
-253 TESQLTMNKVKTAWN
+253 TESELTMDKVDTAWN
-268 ADHTDFEKM
+268 ADSTKFDKL

-288 PIVLSKDVD
+288 PIVLSKDID

-314 GFRILTPP
+314 GIRILRPP

-335 IKAVADAKVRQAIAH
+335 IKAVADPRVRQAIAH

-355 ENGTVSM
+355 ENATVSL
-362 ADSAKRSKYMTGV
+362 ADSAKRSEYMTGV
-375 SDILIKDWVSAQDLA
+375 SDVIIKDWVSDQDLA
-390 SMNPYGYDPEK
+390 DMDPYEYDPDK
-401 ATSMFEDLGFEK
+401 ATSMLENLGFEK

-448 QLTKFGIKTT
+448 QLTKFGFKTT

-463 FTQWQPRVLDGQ
+463 FTQWLPRLQNGQ

-496 PLLTNNVDASG
+496 PLLTNNVAASG
-507 GGISF
+507 GGMSY

-522 KVDLQELVIQSASGL
+522 AVDLEKLIIQTASGL
-537 DKEDQKATVTKLAK
+537 DVEEQKATVTKLSK

-570 ALEGERVVGWPPDSD
+570 ALEGERVVGWLPDSN
-585 PIYQNSPYMDS
+585 PIYQNSPYEDS
-596 FAVMMLMDGTL
+596 FTVMMIMDGTL